1 MAGNHGAR
9 QQKKMAK
16 QKAKKSAK
24 RTKLLMRDSPDPTIR
39 LASAESWPVVQA
51 LLGDTLWSNGLGY
64 ATIARRDRQGQVVFA
79 VLLVDVYCLGVK
91 DAFWKSGSQHDFKEM
106 VAKMEKSQEM
116 EPVEPAALVKLVTG
130 AIAFAQSCGFPP
142 HPDYRHA
149 SRLLAGIDPSACSQ
163 EFTFGRDGKP
173 FYVQGPFDSSLEAT
187 TILRRIE
194 AAGGHFMVGGPDRMI
209 SDFTDLDDGNE
220 LESFGDDK
228 DADLDPQQIEDSAR
242 LEPGEAFHSSLPAPV
257 ERDARPG

>member
-79 VLLVDVYCLGVK
+79 VLLVDALLSWSERRVLEVR
-91 DAFWKSGSQHDFKEM
+91 KSARLQRIARQDREESGDG
-106 VAKMEKSQEM
+106 
-116 EPVEPAALVKLVTG
+116 TG
-130 AIAFAQSCGFPP
+130 
-142 HPDYRHA
+142 RA
-149 SRLLAGIDPSACSQ
+149 SRLGQARHGSHRVRA
-163 EFTFGRDGKP
+163 
-173 FYVQGPFDSSLEAT
+173 
-187 TILRRIE
+187 ILRFLAPSRLSPRV
-194 AAGGHFMVGGPDRMI
+194 AVARRDRSLSLFPGI
-209 SDFTDLDDGNE
+209 HIR
-220 LESFGDDK
+220 
-228 DADLDPQQIEDSAR
+228 PQRQAI
-242 LEPGEAFHSSLPAPV
+242 LCPGAE
-257 ERDARPG
+257 